1 MVRFLYSFA
10 MLAYAFLVK
19 IVSPFHP
26 KARLWIAGRERLVST
41 VKQHFSGTEKVIWI
55 HAASLGEFEQG
66 RPLIEAIKAGNP
78 EKKILLTFY
87 SPSGFEVRKNFPLA
101 DLVCYL
107 PLDTRRAMSRFV
119 EAVNPEAVFVI
130 KYEFW
135 FNLFGVL
142 RKRNVPLFM
151 VSVIFRA
158 HQHFFQWWGR
168 WFLNGL
174 RPVTWFFAQDQQ
186 SKALL
191 EANGF
196 SNVSVSGD
204 TRFDRVLRIAREA
217 TPLALPDCFSDG
229 SHVVVAGSTWPP
241 DEAILIRG
249 IEEYPLVKWIIV
261 PHEVTDNHIDT
272 LMKLLPASAV
282 KWSQVTVA
290 TDCSVIVV
298 DSIGI
303 LSSLYRYAT
312 VAYIGGG
319 FGKGIH
325 NLLEAAVYHCPV
337 IFGPNHT
344 IFREAH
350 ELIAAGGGFSI
361 SNMSGFLEVFNL
373 LMTDEAARKKAA
385 EAAGTYVEGGSGAT
399 SHILLKTGYSPSL

>member
-1 MVRFLYSFA
+1 MLRFLYSFA
-10 MLAYAFLVK
+10 MLSYALLVR
-19 IVSPFHP
+19 IVSPFHQ
-26 KARLWIAGRERLVST
+26 KARLWTNGRRNLVSA
-41 VKQHFSGTEKVIWI
+41 VKQHLSGSEKVIWI

-119 EAVNPEAVFVI
+119 DAVNPEAVFVI

-135 FNLFGVL
+135 FNLFAVL
-142 RKRNVPLFM
+142 RKRNIPLFM

-158 HQHFFQWWGR
+158 DQHFFQWWGR

-186 SKALL
+186 SKSLL

-204 TRFDRVLRIAREA
+204 TRFDRVLRIAHEA
-217 TPLALPDCFSDG
+217 SSLSLPESFSDG
-229 SHVVVAGSTWPP
+229 SKVVVAGSTWPP
-241 DEAILIRG
+241 DEAILVRG
-249 IEEYPLVKWIIV
+249 IEEFPHVKWIIV
-261 PHEVTDNHIDT
+261 PHEVTEDHIDA
-272 LMKLLPASAV
+272 LMKLLPAGSV
-282 KWSQVTVA
+282 RWSQIA
-290 TDCSVIVV
+290 GSTDGNVIVV
-298 DSIGI
+298 DTIGI
-303 LSSLYRYAT
+303 LSSLYRVAT
-312 VAYIGGG
+312 LAYIGGG

-350 ELIAAGGGFSI
+350 ELIATGGGFAI
-361 SNMSGFLEVFNL
+361 SNSAGFLEVFKRL
-373 LMTDEAARKKAA
+373 ITDEATRERAA
-385 EAAGTYVEGGSGAT
+385 AAAGAYVEGGAGAT
-399 SHILLKTGYSPSL
+399 THILLKTGYSPSL